1 MTVGRNIS
9 YRILRTA
16 VPVLVAAIL
25 LPALTG
31 CRKELCYDHDHWK
44 VNVVADWELAWE
56 RDYGRDWA
64 DMWNSPAGYVY
75 DSLMPV
81 PGEGLAVF
89 VYKEEGGPSERH
101 IGADGGVL
109 PVGEGHHSLLFY
121 NDDTEYIVF
130 GSMDSWAEA
139 SATTRTRTRSTYQDA
154 HGEESTVN
162 SPDMLFGAWIEDYE
176 SAGSPDATPLDL
188 PVTLR
193 PLVYKYVIVYEFES
207 GIEYVQLARGALAGM
222 AQSVFLQD
230 GRTGPDK
237 ATVLFDETD
246 IDLERGVVSAVV
258 STFGVPDYPDKY
270 YPGKAPGEVTGA
282 FGLNLEVMLPD
293 GTIKT
298 FEFDISEQLS
308 DQPRGG
314 VITVTGLKISKEDFG
329 QGGSFDVDVGDWGDY
344 EDIELP
350 L

>member
-1 MTVGRNIS
+1 MMRPGFCGRQDIV
-9 YRILRTA
+9 LKVLLLLCGA
-16 VPVLVAAIL
+16 VL
-25 LPALTG
+25 LTG
-31 CRKELCYDHDHWK
+31 CRKELCYDHDHWTA
-44 VNVVADWELAWE
+44 NVVADWELVWE
-56 RDYGRDWA
+56 RDYGMAWEQS
-64 DMWNSPAGYVY
+64 WNSPAGVAY
-75 DSLMPV
+75 DSLRPV
-81 PGEGLAVF
+81 PGKGIAAI
-89 VYKEEGGPSERH
+89 VYKDGGSYVERH
-101 IGADGGVL
+101 IGADGGIL
-109 PVGEGHHSLLFY
+109 PLGEGRHSLLFY

-130 GSMDSWAEA
+130 SGLDTWAEA

-162 SPDMLFGAWIEDYE
+162 SPDMLFGAWIENYE
-176 SAGSPDATPLDL
+176 PAGSPDATPLDL

-193 PLVYKYVIVYEFES
+193 PLVYKYVLVYEFES
-207 GIEYVQLARGALAGM
+207 GIEYVKLARGALAGM

-230 GRTGPDK
+230 GRTGSDK

-246 IDLERGVVSAVV
+246 IDLER
-258 STFGVPDYPDKY
+258 D

-298 FEFDISEQLS
+298 FEFDISEQMA

-314 VITVTGLKISKEDFG
+314 VITVSGLTISAGEIG
-329 QGGSFDVDVGDWGDY
+329 SSGGFDVDVDGWGDY
-344 EDIELP
+344 EDIVLP

>member
-1 MTVGRNIS
+1 MMRPGFCGRQ
-9 YRILRTA
+9 RIVLHVLLLLCVA
-16 VPVLVAAIL
+16 VF
-25 LPALTG
+25 LTG

-44 VNVVADWELAWE
+44 VNVLADWELVWE
-56 RDYGRDWA
+56 RDYGRDWMA
-64 DMWNSPAGYVY
+64 VWDSPAGYAY
-75 DSLMPV
+75 DSLRPV
-81 PGEGLAVF
+81 PGGGLAVF
-89 VYKEEGGPSERH
+89 VYREEGSPTERH

-109 PVGEGHHSLLFY
+109 PVGEGRHSLLFY

-130 GSMDSWAEA
+130 SGLDTWAEA

-162 SPDMLFGAWIEDYE
+162 SPDMLFGAWIESYE

-193 PLVYKYVIVYEFES
+193 PLVYKYILVYEFES

-230 GRTGPDK
+230 GRTGSDK

-298 FEFDISEQLS
+298 FEFDISEQMA

-314 VITVTGLKISKEDFG
+314 VITVSGLTISAGEIG
-329 QGGSFDVDVGDWGDY
+329 SSGGFDVDVDGWGDY
-344 EDIELP
+344 EDIVLP
-350 L
+350 IN